1 MDCIVHGVAKS
12 WTRLS
17 DFTFFLSIDQYESIA
32 IRNRRWAV
40 GEGTKLH
47 LYLQQLHIAHITAS
61 ALPPVRSVASL
72 DFHRSKNPTVN
83 CSGKVACSYEN
94 LIPDALDLHYG
105 ELHNYFIIYHNVII
119 TDIICTI
126 NMMCLNHPQTIPHS
140 RSVEKLPSMK
150 LVPGTEKIG
159 DCYSKD
165 YPFLENQKHW
175 QTWGSQ
181 QRRISLQLYTA
192 GERNLKERNRM
203 ILGSVSWNTWIY
215 RSNKIISGK

>member
-1 MDCIVHGVAKS
+1 MSSGWRNEASSVFIAAPHCSHYC
-12 WTRLS
+12 LS
-17 DFTFFLSIDQYESIA
+17 
-32 IRNRRWAV
+32 
-40 GEGTKLH
+40 
-47 LYLQQLHIAHITAS
+47 S
-61 ALPPVRSVASL
+61 AFCRSVASL

-83 CSGKVACSYEN
+83 CTGKVACSYEN
-94 LIPDALDLHYG
+94 LMPDALNLHYG

-119 TDIICTI
+119 TDIMCTI
-126 NMMCLNHPQTIPHS
+126 NTMCLNHPQSIPHS

-159 DCYSKD
+159 DCCSKD

-192 GERNLKERNRM
+192 GERNLKE
-203 ILGSVSWNTWIY
+203 
-215 RSNKIISGK
+215 K